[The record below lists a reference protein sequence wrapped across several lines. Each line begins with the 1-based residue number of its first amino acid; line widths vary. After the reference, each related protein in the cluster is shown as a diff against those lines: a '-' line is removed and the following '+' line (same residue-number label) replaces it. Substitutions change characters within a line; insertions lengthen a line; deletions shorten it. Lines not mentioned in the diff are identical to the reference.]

1 MDMNRIQSI
10 KRFLEDYKSLNP
22 YLKNL
27 TKESHHHYQLELM
40 NEYLK
45 LSCHPYPS
53 EYLHP

>member
-1 MDMNRIQSI
+1 MSRINKI
-10 KRFLEDYKSLNP
+10 TIFLEDYKSLNP